1 MSTTGAFKDRILDD
15 TLRVVSTKDLQI
27 WVDGSLIPWQD
38 ATLHVLSQSAARGSL
53 VFDVMSCHWL
63 ERGPAVFGLREHVER
78 FARSAELS
86 GMSLPADVERLIG
99 GVGEAV
105 RANPGCEIVK
115 INAYYPGIALDVLPR
130 DSIATVAI
138 AAFSPEDVLPGP
150 LGPRRPARLQIPDP
164 RKQPPWVMSPQAKLA
179 AGYLYASVAKARARQ
194 DGFDDILLLDEHGN
208 LAESAA
214 MSFMLVLDAR
224 LCLPPLDYVLAGIT
238 RRAVL
243 ELARDESIE
252 IAEEPIPREAVR
264 EASEALL
271 VGTTVN
277 VWAVAE
283 IDGHKLPEP
292 VPGPISQR
300 LSDRLSALQAG
311 DEPSHWM
318 QEV

>member
-1 MSTTGAFKDRILDD
+1 MTTEDR
-15 TLRVVSTKDLQI
+15 RI
-27 WVDGSLIPWQD
+27 WVDGALIPWQD

-78 FARSAELS
+78 FSRSAGLS
-86 GMSLPADVERLIG
+86 GMSLPADVDRLLQ

-105 RANPGCEIVK
+105 RANPGCELVK

-130 DSIATVAI
+130 DPLATVAI

-150 LGPRRPARLQIPDP
+150 LPPRKPARLQIPDP
-164 RKQPPWVMSPQAKLA
+164 RKMPPWVMSPQAKLA
-179 AGYLYASVAKARARQ
+179 AGYLYTSVAKARARR

-214 MSFMLVLDAR
+214 MSFMLVLDGAVYV
-224 LCLPPLDYVLAGIT
+224 PPLDYVLAGIT

-243 ELARDESIE
+243 EVALAEG
-252 IAEEPIPREAVR
+252 IAVKEEAVPREAVQS
-264 EASEALL
+264 ASEAFL
-271 VGTTVN
+271 VGTTIN
-277 VWAVAE
+277 VWPVAA

-292 VPGPISQR
+292 VPGPISAR
-300 LSDRLSALQAG
+300 LIERMDALIAGADPLSAR
-311 DEPSHWM
+311 WM
-318 QEV
+318 QSV

>member
-1 MSTTGAFKDRILDD
+1 VTATER
-15 TLRVVSTKDLQI
+15 RI
-27 WVDGSLIPWQD
+27 WVDGALIPWQD

-63 ERGPAVFGLREHVER
+63 EAGPAVFGLREHVER

-86 GMSLPADVERLIG
+86 GMALPADVQRLLG

-105 RANPGCEIVK
+105 RANPGCELVK

-130 DSIATVAI
+130 DSLATVAI

-150 LGPRRPARLQIPDP
+150 LPERPPARLQIPDP
-164 RKQPPWVMSPQAKLA
+164 RKMPPWVMSPQAKLA
-179 AGYLYASVAKARARQ
+179 AGYLYASVAKARART
-194 DGFDDILLLDEHGN
+194 DGFHDILLLDEHGN

-214 MSFMLVLDAR
+214 MSFMLVEDDTV
-224 LCLPPLDYVLAGIT
+224 CVPPLDYVLAGIT
-238 RRAVL
+238 RYAVL
-243 ELARDESIE
+243 DVARDAGIAVRES
-252 IAEEPIPREAVR
+252 AIPREAVHR
-264 EASEALL
+264 ASEAFL

-277 VWAVAE
+277 VWPVAE

-300 LSDRLSALQAG
+300 LSERMDALLEGRDPLS
-311 DEPSHWM
+311 SRWM
-318 QEV
+318 QGV